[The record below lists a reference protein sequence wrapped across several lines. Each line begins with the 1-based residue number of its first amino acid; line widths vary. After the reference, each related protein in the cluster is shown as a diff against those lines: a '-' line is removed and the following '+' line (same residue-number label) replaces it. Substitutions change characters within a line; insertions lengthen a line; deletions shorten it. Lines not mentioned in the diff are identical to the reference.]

1 MGYMDKMLKGV
12 PEVEYTVPEGIIT
25 ARINDNGLRDP
36 NGNRIEYFYEENPPP
51 EQGEIVTEENKPGTT
66 NDQLF

>member
-1 MGYMDKMLKGV
+1 MEKMLKGV
-12 PEVEYTVPEGIIT
+12 PEVEYTVPEHIIT
-25 ARINDNGLRDP
+25 TRINDDGLHDP

-51 EQGEIVTEENKPGTT
+51 EQGEILQETNKPGTT